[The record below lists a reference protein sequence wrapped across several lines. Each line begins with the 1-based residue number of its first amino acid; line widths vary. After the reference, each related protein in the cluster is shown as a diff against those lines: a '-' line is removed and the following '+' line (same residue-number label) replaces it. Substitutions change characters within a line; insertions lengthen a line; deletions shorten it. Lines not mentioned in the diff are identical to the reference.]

1 MGEAFL
7 VKDVM
12 TWVQTNMPRNFS
24 KSIKSKVT
32 GPSEPPGTK
41 TYLTLFD
48 FGFVPDRVKV
58 EILDIPSLYHNGKM
72 EPDEQYWTTKEL
84 VNNNDTDQCYVRG
97 GQGSYDRYVDAGFVW
112 KNNII
117 QIYVYQNSRD
127 AWGGNIW
134 YEVSCAVTATKG

>member
-12 TWVQTNMPRNFS
+12 AWVQTNMPRNFS
-24 KSIKSKVT
+24 KSIKSRVT

-41 TYLTLFD
+41 TYLTLFN

-58 EILDIPSLYHNGKM
+58 EILETPTLDHNGELKSI
-72 EPDEQYWTTKEL
+72 EQYWTTKEL
-84 VNNNDTDQCYVRG
+84 INNTDTDQCYGRNT
-97 GQGSYDRYVDAGFVW
+97 QGSSTRYADAGFVW
-112 KNNII
+112 KDDII
-117 QIYVYQNSRD
+117 QIYVYQNDSD
-127 AWGGNIW
+127 AWGGDIW